1 MGCFGPC
8 HSSTRIVSP
17 FLCLHRDISVHSEQQ
32 QLFRMEQGLERAN
45 TSRKIVTERI
55 YAQGTE
61 REEKWNFN
69 EGEECWYTDPYLA
82 LSILAPVL

>member
-1 MGCFGPC
+1 
-8 HSSTRIVSP
+8 
-17 FLCLHRDISVHSEQQ
+17 
-32 QLFRMEQGLERAN
+32 MEQGLERAN